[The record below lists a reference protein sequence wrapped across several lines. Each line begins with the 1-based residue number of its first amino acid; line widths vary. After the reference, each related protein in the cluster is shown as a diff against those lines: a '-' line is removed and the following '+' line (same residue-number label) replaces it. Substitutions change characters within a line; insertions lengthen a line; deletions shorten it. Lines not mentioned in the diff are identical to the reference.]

1 LQHAALNRPLRRR
14 VGTASGLPAA
24 DIDVDDA
31 LVARLIEAQHPDLAG
46 PLTLVANGW
55 DNVLYRLG
63 ENWCVRLPRR
73 RVAVQLILNE
83 RRWLPSLAE
92 RLGVDIPVP
101 VRAGEP
107 SDQYPWPW
115 SIAPWFGGAL
125 AAAVPPASRSPLVA
139 GLAEFVA
146 RMHSPAPRD
155 APHNPVRGVPLESR
169 SATVLARLD
178 GGTIPRGDELR
189 ALWSRLMRTPVWS
202 GPPLW
207 LHGDLHPANLLVGT
221 TGHLRAVLDFGDL
234 TAGDPA
240 TDLAVAWLAFEPDA
254 RAVFRERVTESTGTG
269 ADTWLRAR
277 AWALSF
283 GTAFV
288 AHSEEA
294 SAMRAIGDHALQQV
308 LLDE

>member
-1 LQHAALNRPLRRR
+1 MR
-14 VGTASGLPAA
+14 TPAA
-24 DIDVDDA
+24 DIDIDDA

-46 PLTLVANGW
+46 PLALVANGW

-63 ENWCVRLPRR
+63 DDWCVRLPRR
-73 RVAVQLILNE
+73 RVAVELILNE
-83 RRWLPSLAE
+83 RRWLPSLAGA
-92 RLGVDIPVP
+92 LNVDIPVP
-101 VRAGEP
+101 VRDGEP

-115 SIAPWFGGAL
+115 SIAPWLDGTL
-125 AAAVPPASRSPLVA
+125 AAAVPPSSRSPLA
-139 GLAEFVA
+139 PGLADFVV
-146 RMHSPAPRD
+146 RMHSGAPHD

-169 SATVLARLD
+169 TATVQQRLD
-178 GGTIPRGDELR
+178 AGTIPRSEELR
-189 ALWSRLMRTPVWS
+189 ALWSRLARTPAWA

-207 LHGDLHPANLLVGT
+207 LHGDLHPANILIDT
-221 TGHLRAVLDFGDL
+221 TGQLRAVLDFGDL